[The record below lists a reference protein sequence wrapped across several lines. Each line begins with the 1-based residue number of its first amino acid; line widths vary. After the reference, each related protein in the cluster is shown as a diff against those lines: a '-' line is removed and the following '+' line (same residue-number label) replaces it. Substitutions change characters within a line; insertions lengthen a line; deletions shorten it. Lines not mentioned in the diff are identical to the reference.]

1 MNPEALKVKRCP
13 CCKQPV
19 NSRDYG
25 KEMFNAKT
33 TL

>member
-13 CCKQPV
+13 CCNQPV

-25 KEMFNAKT
+25 KEIFDKEK
-33 TL
+33 